1 MAQSS
6 GTEPMTTE
14 TNVLGHSTRQS
25 TRAAADV
32 GLATTPVADSY
43 TWSDIRDTLL
53 KWLGDPLMLEDDGID
68 APTRDLI
75 KSAIDFAQDYGG
87 VAPPTSVGPTPEG
100 GISFEWRRASDIQ
113 IVEIVSVGKA
123 ERTVISGGTVLLSE
137 VLERTPPSRW
147 EQVER

>member
-1 MAQSS
+1 MALNS
-6 GTEPMTTE
+6 GTEPMTAEADLLGNLTRRSTE
-14 TNVLGHSTRQS
+14 
-25 TRAAADV
+25 AAPDNL
-32 GLATTPVADSY
+32 LAITPVADSY

-53 KWLGDPLMLEDDGID
+53 KWLSDPLMLEDDGID
-68 APTRDLI
+68 APTKHLI
-75 KSAIDFAQDYGG
+75 KSAIDFAHDFRN

-113 IVEIVSVGKA
+113 IVEIVNVGKA

-137 VLERTPPSRW
+137 ELERTPPSRW